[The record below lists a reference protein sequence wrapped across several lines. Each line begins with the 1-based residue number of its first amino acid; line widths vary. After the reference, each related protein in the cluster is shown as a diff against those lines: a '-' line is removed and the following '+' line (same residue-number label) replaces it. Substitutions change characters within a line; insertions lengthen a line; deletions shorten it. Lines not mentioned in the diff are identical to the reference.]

1 MPKPEL
7 GMVVKP
13 TTGLWFILVGRVA
26 AASLKPCL
34 QRTYFHI
41 CENFC
46 GINKIPDIQ
55 VPPFFFW
62 FGFKTIAI
70 ETHPSFGW
78 FVCL

>member
-34 QRTYFHI
+34 QRISIHI
-41 CENFC
+41 CENFVS
-46 GINKIPDIQ
+46 GINKSRDIQ
-55 VPPFFFW
+55 VPLFFFFLVW
-62 FGFKTIAI
+62 F
-70 ETHPSFGW
+70 
-78 FVCL
+78 